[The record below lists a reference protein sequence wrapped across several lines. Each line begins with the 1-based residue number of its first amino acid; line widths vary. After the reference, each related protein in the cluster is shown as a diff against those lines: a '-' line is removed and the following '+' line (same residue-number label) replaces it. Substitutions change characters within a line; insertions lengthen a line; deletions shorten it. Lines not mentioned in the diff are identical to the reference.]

1 MSLSYTITE
10 KTWNGKD
17 LEPKSTEECRGRNDW
32 PKQKDEIQAELSLF
46 AKYVAFGPTWRYKTS
61 KVQMGI
67 CANKK
72 GENKV

>member
-46 AKYVAFGPTWRYKTS
+46 AKYVAFGPT
-61 KVQMGI
+61 
-67 CANKK
+67 
-72 GENKV
+72 